1 MGFELAEYRLEALAQ
16 ASGVSVRNIRA
27 YRERGLLDPPRRD
40 GRWAFYGD
48 HHLAQLAVISDLL
61 RRGFHSTHIAEFFAT
76 VRDGGD
82 LADHL
87 GVRQAVFGR
96 PGDRDPEGS

>member
-1 MGFELAEYRLEALAQ
+1 LAEYRLEALAQ

-27 YRERGLLDPPRRD
+27 YRERGLLDPPRHE
-40 GRWAFYGD
+40 GRSAFYGD
-48 HHLAQLAVISDLL
+48 RHLDQLTVISDLL
-61 RRGFHSTHIAEFFAT
+61 RRGFHSAHIAEFFAV

-87 GVRQAVFGR
+87 GVRRAIFGR
-96 PGDRDPEGS
+96 DSEAT

>member
-1 MGFELAEYRLEALAQ
+1 LAEYRLGALAK

-40 GRWAFYGD
+40 GRSAFYDD
-48 HHLAQLAVISDLL
+48 HHLDQLAVISDLL
-61 RRGFHSTHIAEFFAT
+61 RRGFHSSHIAEFFAI

-87 GVRQAVFGR
+87 GVRRAIFGR
-96 PGDRDPEGS
+96 DAEAS

>member
-1 MGFELAEYRLEALAQ
+1 LAEYRLEEIAK

-27 YRERGLLDPPRRD
+27 YRERGLLDPPRHE
-40 GRWAFYGD
+40 GRSAYYGD
-48 HHLAQLAVISDLL
+48 HHLDQLTVISDLL
-61 RRGFHSTHIAEFFAT
+61 RRGFHSAHIAEFFAI

-87 GVRQAVFGR
+87 GVRAALFGR
-96 PGDRDPEGS
+96 GGDRES

>member
-1 MGFELAEYRLEALAQ
+1 LAEYRLEEIAK

-27 YRERGLLDPPRRD
+27 YRERGLLDPPRHE
-40 GRWAFYGD
+40 GRSTFYGD
-48 HHLAQLAVISDLL
+48 HHLDQLRVISDLL

-87 GVRQAVFGR
+87 GVRAALFGR
-96 PGDRDPEGS
+96 DGDRDPGVP

>member
-1 MGFELAEYRLEALAQ
+1 LAEYRLEALAE

-27 YRERGLLDPPRRD
+27 YRERGLLDPPRRA
-40 GRWAFYGD
+40 GRWAFYDD
-48 HHLAQLAVISDLL
+48 HHLEQLMVISDLL
-61 RRGFHSTHIAEFFAT
+61 RRGFHSAHIAEFFST

-87 GVRQAVFGR
+87 GVRAAVFGR
-96 PGDRDPEGS
+96 DSDGH

>member
-1 MGFELAEYRLEALAQ
+1 VAEYRLGALAK

-40 GRWAFYGD
+40 GRLAFYCD
-48 HHLAQLAVISDLL
+48 HHLDQLAVISDLL
-61 RRGFHSTHIAEFFAT
+61 RRGFHSAHIAEFFAT
-76 VRDGGD
+76 VRDGVD

-87 GVRQAVFGR
+87 GLRAAISSSDCRG
-96 PGDRDPEGS
+96 DPEAS

>member
-1 MGFELAEYRLEALAQ
+1 MAEYRLEALAE

-27 YRERGLLDPPRRD
+27 YRERGLLDPPRRV

-48 HHLAQLAVISDLL
+48 HHLEQLRVISDLL
-61 RRGFHSTHIAEFFAT
+61 RRGFHSAHIAEFFAT
-76 VRDGGD
+76 VRDGRD

-87 GVRQAVFGR
+87 GVRAAVLGL
-96 PGDRDPEGS
+96 DPDGH

>member
-40 GRWAFYGD
+40 GRSAFYGD
-48 HHLAQLAVISDLL
+48 HHLDQLTVISDLL
-61 RRGFHSTHIAEFFAT
+61 RRGFHCSHIAEFFAT
-76 VRDGGD
+76 IRGGGD

-87 GVRQAVFGR
+87 GLRAAVFGR
-96 PGDRDPEGS
+96 DGDRDLDAL